1 MYQHILVPVNG
12 SATADRGL
20 REAIALAV
28 DQRARLC
35 LLHIVDGFSMLSEE
49 AASDKSFEQTLKRLR
64 RSGEELL
71 ARARHAAGAAGAQA
85 DTKLHEVTQE
95 TIAQAIVDE
104 AAKSGCDLIVM
115 GTHGRQGVSRLALG
129 SEAELVVRSS
139 RVPVLLVRHE
149 RP

>member
-1 MYQHILVPVNG
+1 
-12 SATADRGL
+12 
-20 REAIALAV
+20 V
-28 DQRARLC
+28 DQHARLC

-49 AASDKSFEQTLKRLR
+49 ASDKSFEQTLKRLR

-71 ARARHAAGAAGAQA
+71 ARARHAAGAAGAHA

-115 GTHGRQGVSRLALG
+115 GTHGRHGVSRLALG

>member
-49 AASDKSFEQTLKRLR
+49 ASAKTFEQTLKRLR
-64 RSGEELL
+64 QSGQELL
-71 ARARHAAGAAGAQA
+71 AKARHAATAAGAQA
-85 DTKLHEVTQE
+85 DTKLQEVTQE